1 MLVVSRAYMSSML
14 RDGKY
19 RAWFRTSRGEG
30 TGLVHLAD
38 GRISGGDCFFSY
50 GGTYEINEGTF
61 TATLTTRRYAD
72 GPTTVFGLDE
82 IEVRLTGSVNGATAW
97 CFGTSDQAP
106 GLLFE
111 ATLFPGIEP
120 PPAPERKRDRLAFDA
135 VKLPKPPRDGS
146 RDEQRQGL
154 RDPFAQRS

>member
-1 MLVVSRAYMSSML
+1 MSSML

-30 TGLVHLAD
+30 TGIIHLAD

-50 GGTYEINEGTF
+50 GGTYEINEDKF
-61 TATLTTRRYAD
+61 TATLTTRRCAD

-82 IEVRLTGSVNGATAW
+82 IEVRLTGSVKGTTAW

-106 GLLFE
+106 GLRFE

-120 PPAPERKRDRLAFDA
+120 PPAPERKRGMHAFDA
-135 VKLPKPPRDGS
+135 VKFPRIQRDGH
-146 RDEQRQGL
+146 RL

>member
-1 MLVVSRAYMSSML
+1 MSSML

-30 TGLVHLAD
+30 TGIVHLAD

-50 GGTYEINEGTF
+50 GGSYEIKEDSF
-61 TATLTTRRYAD
+61 TATLTTRRCAD

-82 IEVRLTGSVNGATAW
+82 IEVRLTGSVNGAIAR
-97 CFGTSDQAP
+97 CFGISDQAP
-106 GLLFE
+106 VLRFE

-120 PPAPERKRDRLAFDA
+120 PPAPESRRERPAFDA
-135 VKLPKPPRDGS
+135 LKLPKAPREGS
-146 RDEQRQGL
+146 REAQRQGL
-154 RDPFAQRS
+154 RDPFAQR

>member
-1 MLVVSRAYMSSML
+1 MSSML

-30 TGLVHLAD
+30 TGIVHLAD

-50 GGTYEINEGTF
+50 GGTYEINEDTF
-61 TATLTTRRYAD
+61 TATLTTRRCAD

-82 IEVRLTGSVNGATAW
+82 IEVRLVGSVRGTTAC

-106 GLLFE
+106 GLRFE
-111 ATLFPGIEP
+111 ATLFPGLEP
-120 PPAPERKRDRLAFDA
+120 PPAPERKRDALASDA
-135 VKLPKPPRDGS
+135 VRFPKIPRNG
-146 RDEQRQGL
+146 QRL
-154 RDPFAQRS
+154 RAQR